1 MDGYW
6 MFFAYNNGY
15 IPMGNDGMMK
25 VPASTVRNLSKLNKL
40 VNSFKAGRAGHIYMM
55 ACWTQQ
61 MSELSSFAFEE
72 YIAKNGVKIC

>member
-1 MDGYW
+1 MYLFYADRSGW
-6 MFFAYNNGY
+6 

-25 VPASTVRNLSKLNKL
+25 VQAGTVRNLNKLNKL

-55 ACWTQQ
+55 ATWTQQ